1 MIGGYLM
8 KKVVIIGS
16 GGAGKSTLARQLSEK
31 LAIDVYH
38 LDKLFWQPNWVL
50 SSREKQRE
58 IQSKLVKL
66 ESWIIDGNYG
76 STFDIRLPAAD
87 TIIFLDIPR
96 VICIYRAF
104 KRVLQYRNRT
114 RPDMGEGCEERYD
127 LEFFK
132 WIWDFPKKR
141 RPELIKRLDYFSAEK
156 RIIILSSL
164 KEVKKFIKQDKE

>member
-1 MIGGYLM
+1 M

-31 LAIDVYH
+31 LSIDVYH

-50 SSREKQRE
+50 SSRERQRE
-58 IQSKLVKL
+58 IQSNLVKM

-96 VICIYRAF
+96 VICVYRAF

-114 RPDMGEGCEERYD
+114 RPDMGEGCKERFD

-141 RPELIKRLDYFSAEK
+141 RPELIKILDDLSAEK
-156 RIIILSSL
+156 RIIVLSSL
-164 KEVKKFIKQDKE
+164 KEVKAFITQDNH

>member
-1 MIGGYLM
+1 M

-31 LAIDVYH
+31 LSIDVYH

-50 SSREKQRE
+50 SSRERQRE
-58 IQSKLVKL
+58 IQSNLVKM

-96 VICIYRAF
+96 VICVYRAF

-114 RPDMGEGCEERYD
+114 RPDMGEGCKERFD

-141 RPELIKRLDYFSAEK
+141 RPELIKILDDLSAEK
-156 RIIILSSL
+156 RIIVLSSL
-164 KEVKKFIKQDKE
+164 KEVRKFKKQNEG